1 MVPTIQNINIA
12 SIAVLLRL
20 LQRGEII
27 PAITIN
33 NNRQANAQQ
42 LHQLFHLILR
52 NEGYRQGKI
61 RGQHHTNNGTTPIV

>member
-33 NNRQANAQQ
+33 NNRQANAQLQ
-42 LHQLFHLILR
+42 MV
-52 NEGYRQGKI
+52 EGYRQGKI